1 MDRTERFQVMDRL
14 LNTHTV
20 VSAARFVEAM
30 EVSRSTV
37 IRDIGYM
44 RDRLNAPIIWD
55 RSQRGY
61 RYEEQEEGEGMPK
74 FSLPGLWL
82 NESELYALLGMESLL
97 ANIQPGLLEPHLAP
111 LKKRIR
117 ELLKSSGYPAAD
129 IVDKV
134 KVLHFAA
141 RPVLR
146 KHFPMIMTALLE
158 EKRVRI
164 DHYNRGSDQKTIR
177 EISPQR
183 LIYYRDNWYL
193 DAFCHLRDDLR
204 CFSLDAITDAG
215 LLPEKV
221 KKVNIE
227 HLDKVFGTA
236 YGIFTG
242 IQTQN
247 AVLRFSPQSARWVAA
262 EEWHPKQ
269 QGCINP
275 DGTYILRL
283 PYENDTELI
292 MDILR
297 YGPEVEVL
305 GPEFLRR
312 KIKKRLKES
321 LEKYEEK

>member
-1 MDRTERFQVMDRL
+1 MDRSERFQIMDRL
-14 LNTHTV
+14 LKTHIV
-20 VSAARFVEAM
+20 VPLIRFIE
-30 EVSRSTV
+30 ELEISHSTI
-37 IRDIGYM
+37 IRDIQYM

-61 RYEEQEEGEGMPK
+61 RYEKQEEGIPK

-97 ANIQPGLLEPHLAP
+97 THIQPGLLAPHLAP

-117 ELLKSSGYPAAD
+117 HLLESGGYSVTD
-129 IVDKV
+129 IGDKIRI
-134 KVLHFAA
+134 LHFAA
-141 RPVLR
+141 RPVLQ
-146 KHFPMIMTALLE
+146 KHFPLIMTALLE

-164 DHYNRGSDQKTIR
+164 NHYNRGSNQKTTR

-204 CFSLDAITDAG
+204 CFSLDAITEAS
-215 LLPEKV
+215 LLPETI

-227 HLDKVFGTA
+227 DLDRVFGTA
-236 YGIFTG
+236 YGIFAGTP
-242 IQTQN
+242 TRN
-247 AVLRFSPQSARWVAA
+247 AVLRFSPESARWIAS

-269 QGCINP
+269 QGRINP
-275 DGTYILRL
+275 DGFYILSF
-283 PYENDTELI
+283 PYGDDTELI
-292 MDILR
+292 MDIIR

-305 GPEFLRR
+305 EP
-312 KIKKRLKES
+312 ES
-321 LEKYEEK
+321 LRKKVRQRLEESLKKYEKK